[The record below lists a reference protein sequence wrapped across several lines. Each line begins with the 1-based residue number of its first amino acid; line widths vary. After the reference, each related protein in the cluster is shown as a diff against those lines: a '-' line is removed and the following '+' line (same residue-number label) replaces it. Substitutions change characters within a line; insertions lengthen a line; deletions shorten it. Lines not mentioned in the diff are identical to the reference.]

1 MIDLF
6 TQAIDTAISNAPA
19 NAVDNKLTHAQLVD
33 RMAYLK
39 SAIAALKEEESAIKG
54 QLIDANLRVYE
65 SAFYRCT
72 VAEIT
77 GGTKTDWQALAL
89 SMKPSKQRIVAHTVP
104 TAGYF
109 RIDVR
114 AKKTS

>member
-1 MIDLF
+1 MNDLF
-6 TQAIDTAISNAPA
+6 NQAIDNAIANAPPSA
-19 NAVDNKLTHAQLVD
+19 KDNKLTDAQCVD
-33 RMAYLK
+33 RLAYIK
-39 SAIAALKEEESAIKG
+39 SAIAALKEEEGLIKD
-54 QLIDANLRVYE
+54 QLIAANQRVYE
-65 SAFYRCT
+65 SDFYRCT
-72 VAEIT
+72 VAEVA

-89 SMKPSKQRIVAHTVP
+89 SMKPSKQRIVAHTMP